1 MKKQK
6 AQKGVS
12 WYKNLNT
19 WIIKKCLEANQHENE
34 MDFLKNDIET
44 DSLRENHRELIKNNR
59 ILLRSQ
65 QRFRSKNHNIF
76 TEEVNKIALSVV
88 DDERIQPIN
97 SIGTY
102 ACGTSKGI

>member
-1 MKKQK
+1 
-6 AQKGVS
+6 
-12 WYKNLNT
+12 
-19 WIIKKCLEANQHENE
+19 

-65 QRFRSKNHNIF
+65 QRFRSKKHNIF

>member
-1 MKKQK
+1 
-6 AQKGVS
+6 
-12 WYKNLNT
+12 
-19 WIIKKCLEANQHENE
+19 

-65 QRFRSKNHNIF
+65 QRFRSKKHNIF

-88 DDERIQPIN
+88 DNERIQPIN

>member
-1 MKKQK
+1 MILRQI
-6 AQKGVS
+6 V
-12 WYKNLNT
+12 
-19 WIIKKCLEANQHENE
+19 LE
-34 MDFLKNDIET
+34 K
-44 DSLRENHRELIKNNR
+44 IKNNR

-65 QRFRSKNHNIF
+65 QRFRSKKHNIF

>member
-1 MKKQK
+1 
-6 AQKGVS
+6 
-12 WYKNLNT
+12 
-19 WIIKKCLEANQHENE
+19 